1 MNFDFQEMKP
11 ILQKDFDDVL
21 ASYPTD
27 MSELRDRIPVG
38 GDAYLRKRAILEAAA
53 ELCPVRLFRHY
64 PFAFEADMGEVREVC
79 YVGVGNLCQT
89 NSGVDFVPLYS
100 FRELLVRNHLGRFN
114 DYTDHLHRTLDHDK
128 LFAVGFRG
136 VYEEC
141 ARLNGTETDPHKKQW
156 RELVMTACRTVETIG
171 LRLRRL
177 AAKQLETETDA
188 DVRDI
193 LQRIVDS
200 VNTPWE
206 APVTYFDA
214 LNMILCT
221 TLFISGLDGVEMNA
235 YGPLDRL
242 LYPYYVRD
250 LEEGRIT
257 KEEAYYLLQCFLHKT
272 DLHVHYNETRKTYD
286 NGVSV
291 MIGGCAPDGTIVYNE
306 ITDMIIDAYLENRLI
321 NPKLN
326 ARASADSPREY
337 LERLTELMLSGGN
350 NLVIENDDYIIPM
363 FLRMGLSAEDART
376 YVGNGCQE
384 VICRNQL
391 HSRAFTYINMIQIL
405 LDTLAGSV
413 GGKTLPQ
420 ELTEIYRY
428 GAFKAENFEQLQES
442 FLANLRSVIRVIAE
456 QFAPYEKR
464 QHTINPEPMLS
475 AFTDDCVAR
484 GQDMTEGGARY
495 YHKTFSFVG
504 FGTLCDSLLRLRD
517 AFENGSVKT
526 LLTAMEAD
534 FEGYESLRLSL
545 LRSGDRFGHSE
556 KADAFA
562 KELADALAQVS
573 RGIMNGQGIEWH
585 TSLFTYYTFQS
596 YGQVTGATPDG
607 RHAGEALSRQMN
619 MASLPVLTAAAASMS
634 AITEA
639 EFNDVGMFDFSLP
652 YVLSDNGNFRKA
664 VTDYVLTC
672 LKLKLPV
679 LQSNTINPA
688 LLKEERDHK
697 GTHPDLVV
705 RVCGYSALFTG
716 LSRDMQDEIIERL
729 SVGL

>member
-1 MNFDFQEMKP
+1 MKP

-21 ASYPTD
+21 SSYPTD
-27 MSELRDRIPVG
+27 MSKLRGRIPVG

-79 YVGVGNLCQT
+79 YVGVGNLCQAH
-89 NSGVDFVPLYS
+89 SGVDFSPLRN
-100 FRELLVRNHLGRFN
+100 FHALLSRYHLGKFN

-141 ARLNGTETDPHKKQW
+141 AHLNEAEKDPQKNRW
-156 RELVMTACRTVETIG
+156 RKLVMTACRTVETLG
-171 LRLRRL
+171 LRLRQL
-177 AAKQLETETDA
+177 AKEQLEAESEEE
-188 DVRDI
+188 VRYL
-193 LQRIVDS
+193 LQRIVSS

-206 APVTYFDA
+206 PPVTYFDA
-214 LNMILCT
+214 LNMLLCT

-235 YGPLDRL
+235 YGQLDRL
-242 LYPYYVRD
+242 LQPYYARD
-250 LEEGRIT
+250 LAEGRIS
-257 KEEAYYLLQCFLHKT
+257 KEEAYYLLQCFLYKT
-272 DLHVHYNETRKTYD
+272 DFHVHYNETRKTYD

-326 ARASADSPREY
+326 ARASAASPRKY

-363 FLRMGLSAEDART
+363 FRRMGLSDEDART

-405 LDTLAGSV
+405 LDTLSGSV

-420 ELTEIYRY
+420 ELMEIYRY
-428 GAFKAENFEQLQES
+428 GAFRAENFDQLQKS
-442 FLANLRSVIRVIAE
+442 FLSNLRSCIRVVAE
-456 QFAPYEKR
+456 QFAPYER
-464 QHTINPEPMLS
+464 IQHTINPEPMLS
-475 AFTDDCVAR
+475 AFTSDCIAR

-504 FGTLCDSLLRLRD
+504 FGTLCDSLLRLQD
-517 AFENGSVKT
+517 AFENGSVDQ
-526 LLTAMEAD
+526 LLKAMEAD
-534 FEGYESLRLSL
+534 FEGYEPMRLSL
-545 LRSGDRFGHSE
+545 LRSRDRFGHSA

-562 KELADALAQVS
+562 RELANALAQVS
-573 RGIMNGQGIEWH
+573 RGITNGQGIEWH
-585 TSLFTYYTFQS
+585 TSLFTYYTFQT
-596 YGQVTGATPDG
+596 YGQITGATPDG
-607 RHAGEALSRQMN
+607 RHAGEPLSRQMN
-619 MASLPVLTAAAASMS
+619 MSSLPVLTAAATSM
-634 AITEA
+634 AALTGA

-652 YVLSDNGNFRKA
+652 YALSDNSNFQKA
-664 VTDYVLTC
+664 VTDYVLVC
-672 LKLKLPV
+672 LKLKIPV
-679 LQSNTINPA
+679 LQSNMINRK
-688 LLKEERDHK
+688 LLTEERDHK

-705 RVCGYSALFTG
+705 RVCGYSALFTE

-729 SVGL
+729 NAEL

>member
-1 MNFDFQEMKP
+1 MNFNFQEMKP

-27 MSELRDRIPVG
+27 MSELRSRIPVG
-38 GDAYLRKRAILEAAA
+38 GDAYLRKQAILEAAA

-64 PFAFEADMGEVREVC
+64 PFAYEVDMGEVREVC

-89 NSGVDFVPLYS
+89 NSGVDFSPLYN
-100 FRELLVRNHLGRFN
+100 FRELLIQYQLGRFN

-141 ARLNGTETDPHKKQW
+141 ARLNETEMDPHKKQW
-156 RELVMTACRTVETIG
+156 RKLVMTACRTVETLG
-171 LRLRRL
+171 LRLRLL
-177 AAKQLETETDA
+177 AKQQLETESDE
-188 DVRDI
+188 DVRYL

-206 APVTYFDA
+206 PPVTYFDA

-242 LYPYYVRD
+242 LQPYYERD
-250 LEEGRIT
+250 VAEGRIT

-291 MIGGCAPDGTIVYNE
+291 MIGGCAPDGTIVYND
-306 ITDMIIDAYLENRLI
+306 ITDMIIDAYLDNKLI

-326 ARASADSPREY
+326 ARASAGSPRKY

-363 FLRMGLSAEDART
+363 FQRMGLSAEDART

-405 LDTLAGSV
+405 LDTLSV
-413 GGKTLPQ
+413 SLGGKTLPR
-420 ELTEIYRY
+420 ELMEIYRY
-428 GAFKAENFEQLQES
+428 GSFRAENFEQLQES
-442 FLANLRSVIRVIAE
+442 FLANLRSCIRVIAE
-456 QFAPYEKR
+456 QFAPYER
-464 QHTINPEPMLS
+464 IQHTINPEPMLS
-475 AFTDDCVAR
+475 AFTTDCVGR
-484 GQDMTEGGARY
+484 GQDMTEGGALY

-517 AFENGSVKT
+517 AFTNGCADQ
-526 LLTAMEAD
+526 LLAAIEAN
-534 FEGYESLRLSL
+534 FEGYEPLRLSL
-545 LRSGDRFGHSE
+545 LRSPDRFGHSA

-562 KELADALAQVS
+562 KDLANALAQVS
-573 RGIMNGQGIEWH
+573 NGIMNGQGIEWH
-585 TSLFTYYTFQS
+585 TSLFTYYTFQT
-596 YGQVTGATPDG
+596 YGKITGATPDG
-607 RHAGEALSRQMN
+607 RRAGEPLSRQMN
-619 MASLPVLTAAAASMS
+619 MASLPALTAAATSMS
-634 AITEA
+634 ALTEA
-639 EFNDVGMFDFSLP
+639 HFTDVGMFDFSLP
-652 YVLSDNGNFRKA
+652 YVLSTDNNFRKA
-664 VTDYVLTC
+664 VTDYVLVC

-679 LQSNTINPA
+679 LQSNTIDPQ
-688 LLKEERDHK
+688 LLAEERDHK

-705 RVCGYSALFTG
+705 RICGYSALFTE

-729 SVGL
+729 GAEL

>member
-1 MNFDFQEMKP
+1 MKFDFQSMKP

-27 MSELRDRIPVG
+27 MSKLRSRIPVG
-38 GDAYLRKRAILEAAA
+38 GDAYLRKQAILEAAA

-79 YVGVGNLCQT
+79 YVGVGNLCQAR
-89 NSGVDFVPLYS
+89 SGVDFSPLQS
-100 FRELLVRNHLGRFN
+100 FNALLTQYHLGRFN

-141 ARLNGTETDPHKKQW
+141 ARLNEAETDPQKKRW
-156 RELVMTACRTVETIG
+156 RELVMTACRTVETLG
-171 LRLRRL
+171 LRLRQL
-177 AAKQLETETDA
+177 ARKHLETESDE
-188 DVRDI
+188 DVRYL

-206 APVTYFDA
+206 PPVTYFDA

-242 LYPYYVRD
+242 LQPYYARD
-250 LEEGRIT
+250 LAEGRIT
-257 KEEAYYLLQCFLHKT
+257 KEEAYYLLQCFLYKT
-272 DLHVHYNETRKTYD
+272 DFHVHYNETRKTYD

-291 MIGGCAPDGTIVYNE
+291 MIGGCAPDGSIVYNE

-326 ARASADSPREY
+326 ARASADSPRKY

-363 FLRMGLSAEDART
+363 FQRMGLSDEDART

-405 LDTLAGSV
+405 LDTLSVSV

-420 ELTEIYRY
+420 ELMEIYRY
-428 GAFKAENFEQLQES
+428 GAFRAENFEQLQES
-442 FLANLRSVIRVIAE
+442 FLANLRSCIRVIAE
-456 QFAPYEKR
+456 QFAPYER
-464 QHTINPEPMLS
+464 IQHTINPEPMLS
-475 AFTDDCVAR
+475 AFTADCIAR

-504 FGTLCDSLLRLRD
+504 FGTLCDSLLRLQE
-517 AFENGSVKT
+517 AFENGSIEQ
-526 LLTAMEAD
+526 LLDAIEAD
-534 FEGYESLRLSL
+534 FEGYESLHFSL
-545 LRSGDRFGHSE
+545 LHSNDRFGHSE

-562 KELADALAQVS
+562 KELANALAQVS
-573 RGIMNGQGIEWH
+573 RGITNGQGIEWH

-596 YGQVTGATPDG
+596 YGKITGATPDG
-607 RHAGEALSRQMN
+607 RRAGEPLSRQMN
-619 MASLPVLTAAAASMS
+619 MACLPVLTAAATSMS
-634 AITEA
+634 ALTEA
-639 EFNDVGMFDFSLP
+639 PFTDVGMFDFSLP
-652 YVLSDNGNFRKA
+652 YVSSDNSNFRKA
-664 VTDYVLTC
+664 VTDYVLVC

-679 LQSNTINPA
+679 LQSNTINRE
-688 LLKEERDHK
+688 LLTEERDHK

-705 RVCGYSALFTG
+705 RVCGYSALFTE

-729 SVGL
+729 GAEF